1 MKYLLF
7 FVLLMGSMMLSSQQ
21 VKAGI
26 GLPEYERH
34 SRNLCGFFVRKISA
48 HHSYVGLSGHLQRW
62 PVLVPVDQPTQSG
75 AMIGLMS
82 SGLKPFYETQ
92 S

>member
-34 SRNLCGFFVRKISA
+34 SRAYSGFFVRKISVL
-48 HHSYVGLSGHLQRW
+48 HHYVGLGGQSKDW

-75 AMIGLMS
+75 AMIGLMA
-82 SGLKPFYETQ
+82 SGLKPFYEIQ